1 MSSAIG
7 SGLTGMT
14 PVHCIDGRAGDREL
28 AVRAT
33 TPADVRRAVLT
44 ARSSGLRVA
53 VRATGHGTFAGP
65 SPDTLLIDSRG
76 SFLNFLKDT
85 SRTRDAYTTADLARL
100 LELKRAYDPDDLF
113 GVGHGIGQAFAAGAT
128 RYRAAA

>member
-1 MSSAIG
+1 
-7 SGLTGMT
+7 MT
-14 PVHCIDGRAGDREL
+14 RVHS
-28 AVRAT
+28 
-33 TPADVRRAVLT
+33 PADVRRAVLT
-44 ARSSGLRVA
+44 ARSRGLRVA

-100 LELKRAYDPDDLF
+100 LELKRAYDPDAVF
-113 GVGHGIGQAFAAGAT
+113 GVGHGIADPGGGRT
-128 RYRAAA
+128 ENTLRAA